1 MLSLSRCG
9 IAGGAADFD
18 RGDPGFDAG
27 LERGAGVPPSG
38 TVLGPALPS
47 LAAVADGGAVA
58 MLGGEGGRGEARAR
72 WRPQIHV
79 REEGVV
85 AGGVLRWTRCR
96 RRRVEWG
103 RGLDGDRGVGGDGGG
118 RGFGNVESSRFRRDL
133 RCMAHGPWPRGQSPW
148 SAEVRDGPIKDG
160 HCAQWLGG
168 TAYFCSSGS
177 MVPPRGIVYLLASP
191 LALPAWLA
199 GPSQTTKGPS
209 SRTPGANEGSS
220 PPPEMI
226 SDGLPV
232 A

>member
-1 MLSLSRCG
+1 MRDWSAGRECLHRGRCWG
-9 IAGGAADFD
+9 PHYRRWLRWPMVARWPCWGEKGG
-18 RGDPGFDAG
+18 R
-27 LERGAGVPPSG
+27 ERRAR
-38 TVLGPALPS
+38 
-47 LAAVADGGAVA
+47 DGGRRSTF
-58 MLGGEGGRGEARAR
+58 GR
-72 WRPQIHV
+72 
-79 REEGVV
+79 RELWL
-85 AGGVLRWTRCR
+85 GGVLRWTRCR

-103 RGLDGDRGVGGDGGG
+103 RGLDVDRGVGGDGGG

-177 MVPPRGIVYLLASP
+177 LVPPRGIVYLLASP

-199 GPSQTTKGPS
+199 GSSQTTKGPS
-209 SRTPGANEGSS
+209 SRTQGRTRGAPS
-220 PPPEMI
+220 PEMI